1 METENVNIKNWKSL
15 IKPSKIDVQMSDDL
29 SKAKIV
35 AEPLEKGYGLT
46 LGNSLRRI
54 LLSSIRGAAVTSIQI
69 DGVLHEFTSIK
80 GVREDVT
87 DIVLNVKSL
96 ALKSSSEGTKKLIL
110 DAKGPGEIKASDIT
124 PVADVEIL
132 NPELVICNLDENTS
146 FHMEMNVNTGKGYVP
161 AELNKPEEPPLGLI
175 AIDSLYSPVKKVS
188 YSVSTAREGKALDY
202 DKLTMEVET
211 DGSISAE
218 DAVAYS
224 ARIFQ
229 DQLKMFIN
237 FDEPVEAPVK
247 EVQIP
252 NIPTDDQNID
262 VFADAVA
269 RHHEEPLAGITV
281 VSTLPAASPRIFFP
295 EITHSGTPRRVHT
308 KVDDKRGHLF
318 IQSTSMAESLMPCF
332 RLDLVDAKGARRDEV
347 VTAAPT
353 ESEESAKGK
362 RKSKGHKKSKSGRK
376 KH

>member
-1 METENVNIKNWKSL
+1 MENADVNIKNWKSL
-15 IKPSKIDVQMSDDL
+15 IKPSKLDVKLSDDK
-29 SKAKIV
+29 SYAKII

-54 LLSSIRGAAVTSIQI
+54 LLSSIRGTAVTAIQI

-96 ALKSSSEGTKKLIL
+96 ALKCSTDTSKKLIL

-124 PVADVEIL
+124 PVTDIEIL
-132 NPELVICNLDENTS
+132 NPDLVICNLDENTN
-146 FHMEMNVNTGKGYVP
+146 FHMEMVIGSGKGYVS
-161 AELNKPEEPPLGLI
+161 ADLNKPEEPPLGLI
-175 AIDSLYSPVKKVS
+175 PIDSLFSPVKKVS

-211 DGSISAE
+211 NGSISAE

-237 FDEPVEAPVK
+237 FDEPVEAPDGDIALATK
-247 EVQIP
+247 FL
-252 NIPTDDQNID
+252 DDI
-262 VFADAVA
+262 
-269 RHHEEPLAGITV
+269 
-281 VSTLPAASPRIFFP
+281 SPQ
-295 EITHSGTPRRVHT
+295 
-308 KVDDKRGHLF
+308 L
-318 IQSTSMAESLMPCF
+318 
-332 RLDLVDAKGARRDEV
+332 LDFLCYQKLVLQ
-347 VTAAPT
+347 
-353 ESEESAKGK
+353 
-362 RKSKGHKKSKSGRK
+362 
-376 KH
+376 